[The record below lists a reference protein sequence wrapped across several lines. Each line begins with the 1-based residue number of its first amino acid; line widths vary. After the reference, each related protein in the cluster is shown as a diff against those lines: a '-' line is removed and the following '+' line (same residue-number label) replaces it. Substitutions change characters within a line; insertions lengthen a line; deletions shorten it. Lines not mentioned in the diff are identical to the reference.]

1 MNEGNKS
8 ETSCCSSNTSLR
20 TEYEGSMECKMKE
33 LGAKIDEFSAKAC
46 SAKDHAKE
54 QAETKML
61 ELNVKREQATK
72 HMKEMKEASGE
83 AWTEFKGGL
92 DKAFEELKQAWEE
105 LRGGSEKAAEKLSSH

>member
-1 MNEGNKS
+1 MNEGNMS
-8 ETSCCSSNTSLR
+8 EQSCCNSTTDVR

-46 SAKDHAKE
+46 SAKEHAKE
-54 QAETKML
+54 QAEAKMQALKEKHEQTTKY
-61 ELNVKREQATK
+61 
-72 HMKEMKEASGE
+72 MKEMKEASGE

-105 LRGGSEKAAEKLSSH
+105 LRGGSEKAADKLHSH